1 VNTAGAL
8 PFCALGFLVGSL
20 ASGKAAPAFVNLLY
34 LPMIY
39 LSGIF
44 FPLPKS
50 MHWIALISPAY
61 HLDQLA
67 FAAAGAPSE
76 GTAAI
81 HAMVLACVT
90 LACTML
96 ALRRLARVG

>member
-1 VNTAGAL
+1 
-8 PFCALGFLVGSL
+8 VGSL

-50 MHWIALISPAY
+50 MYWFAAISPAY

-67 FAAAGAPSE
+67 FASVGAANDGSVWL
-76 GTAAI
+76 
-81 HAMVLACVT
+81 HVLALAGVT
-90 LACTML
+90 LVCTML